1 MVSEAD
7 PATIPRSRRGHHA
20 ALTGFAAASDIVGEV
35 SSVVSIGSTAVALE
49 VAGSTVADLILPA
62 FAWRAAVEPAARQP
76 AATLFA
82 YDSMSGAPRPASP
95 WRVGDFLVRDEVV
108 GSGDDDV
115 SVAYG
120 LESRLLSTFDA
131 TTHQGVWWTPDAG
144 GLPSWELTAPLRY
157 QLHWSLGQQQLA
169 FVHAAVVGK
178 DGKGILLVGRGG
190 AGKSTATA
198 ACLDNG
204 WEFLADDYCV
214 LECSPV
220 PRAHSV
226 YRYAKLAEPSLAMV
240 PGLRDAVAWQRP
252 ADAKHVLDIAGR
264 RPEQMVRTCELV
276 AVVLPE
282 ITSSHELPVEVH
294 GARRARD
301 LVASTMFQMASPSTA
316 SLGVVADV
324 IESLPAYRVG
334 LNDTAHAIVAA
345 LDRVLDEV
353 AG

>member
-1 MVSEAD
+1 MVSEVD
-7 PATIPRSRRGHHA
+7 PATIPRSRRGHDA
-20 ALTGFAAASDIVGEV
+20 ALAGFADVADIVGEV
-35 SSVVSIGSTAVALE
+35 STVVSIGSIDVAVEIAD
-49 VAGSTVADLILPA
+49 SRVADLILPA
-62 FAWRAAVEPAARQP
+62 FAWCATPDLAAHQP
-76 AATLFA
+76 VAKLFA
-82 YDSMSGAPRPASP
+82 YDSTSGAPRPASP

-108 GSGDDDV
+108 GSGEDGV

-120 LESRLLSTFDA
+120 LESRLLSTFDV
-131 TTHQGVWWTPDAG
+131 TTQQGVWWTPDAG

-226 YRYAKLAEPSLAMV
+226 YRYAKLAETSLAMV

-264 RPEQMVRTCELV
+264 RPEQMVRSLELV

-282 ITSSHELPVEVH
+282 ITTSHALPVEVH

-316 SLGVVADV
+316 SLRVVAEV

-334 LNDTAHAIVAA
+334 FNDTAHAIVAA
-345 LDRVLDEV
+345 LDQVLHEV
-353 AG
+353 TP